1 MLVKKIIIFLTIY
14 TLYGDFIKPTNLS
27 NIHYT
32 HVLFEWEQIADAK
45 SYNLNIE
52 NLTIIEENI
61 NIIDS
66 SLISIIDSFS
76 WGNSYK
82 IKLRPILDNET
93 FSEWEDSIII
103 DINSLPEGFTDFI
116 PIVDGD
122 YNLNEND
129 YTIIH
134 EQIIDKSGQPIWIW
148 KDWGDPELF
157 VVTRLLD
164 NGTFLGLLRG
174 QGYNINANNFDIN
187 GEFVWESPPERVQR
201 EILPF
206 EKEGSMHYIGLV
218 KETFFNAIPTIE
230 PYASQFQ
237 DAGLDSINWYSDAI
251 VEWDENGQE
260 VWRWSCKD
268 YFSFDDLDPNFSL
281 GGIDLIIEGT
291 KDLDWTHCN
300 SIFFDYEES
309 ALYLS
314 TRHLS
319 RITKIDYPSGDII
332 WNFGKEFAS
341 GEVAFGFDLGLSGQ
355 HSFEKLDNGNFI
367 MYDNGNYDN
376 PELTRALEISINDDD
391 LSYNIEWEYFLP
403 PDLFTHKWGDADRL
417 INGNTLITA
426 GPAGTLMEVNSSNN
440 IVWQITGI
448 QPTYRSERIN
458 GLYPLAFS
466 FKLPNFYE
474 INDSL
479 NYFFPTSCLIIKGN
493 HNA

>member
-1 MLVKKIIIFLTIY
+1 MSIRNIIYIFTLSLLLPLVKPENNSTINY
-14 TLYGDFIKPTNLS
+14 I
-27 NIHYT
+27 

-300 SIFFDYEES
+300 SI
-309 ALYLS
+309 
-314 TRHLS
+314 
-319 RITKIDYPSGDII
+319 
-332 WNFGKEFAS
+332 
-341 GEVAFGFDLGLSGQ
+341 
-355 HSFEKLDNGNFI
+355 
-367 MYDNGNYDN
+367 
-376 PELTRALEISINDDD
+376 
-391 LSYNIEWEYFLP
+391 
-403 PDLFTHKWGDADRL
+403 
-417 INGNTLITA
+417 
-426 GPAGTLMEVNSSNN
+426 
-440 IVWQITGI
+440 
-448 QPTYRSERIN
+448 
-458 GLYPLAFS
+458 
-466 FKLPNFYE
+466 
-474 INDSL
+474 
-479 NYFFPTSCLIIKGN
+479 
-493 HNA
+493 